1 MTASIFGHH
10 GGQSHSTV
18 GHVLAASDLLVLDF
32 APTQTEVNRY
42 EAHKDCAE
50 FGRNLLLDIEVLNEK
65 DTRPVVGELER
76 WLAQVEGDIESYRKA
91 YRDLTGVDLGA
102 PGTPVIEQEA

>member
-50 FGRNLLLDIEVLNEK
+50 FGRNLLIDVEVLDER
-65 DTRPVVGELER
+65 DTAQNGELER
-76 WLAQVEGDIESYRKA
+76 WLALVEGDIEGYRKA
-91 YRDLTGVDLGA
+91 HRGLTGVGLA
-102 PGTPVIEQEA
+102 ALGTPAIEQDA